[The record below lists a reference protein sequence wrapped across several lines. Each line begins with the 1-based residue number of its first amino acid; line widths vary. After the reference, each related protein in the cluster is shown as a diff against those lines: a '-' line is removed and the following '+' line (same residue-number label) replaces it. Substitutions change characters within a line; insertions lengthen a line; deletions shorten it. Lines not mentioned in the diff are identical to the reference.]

1 MNQTMFIRVILAI
14 CFMVYPFIVYFGIRF
29 LPPSFFGLVLT
40 VLLALRFGVLVPQ
53 ERPILLPVLII
64 FLGYAVLTTALK
76 STQML
81 LFYPALVNFCLCAVF
96 ANSLRH
102 EESLLLRIV
111 RARGLPIDK
120 HVPQYLFRLTALWA
134 VFFCTKRDDCVMD
147 HHRVNGNLDTL
158 QWTDF
163 LFHCGCADRCRIVV
177 PKLLQKT
184 DGPRQYMKLPDL
196 HCGPRA

>member
-1 MNQTMFIRVILAI
+1 MNQKMFIRVILAI
-14 CFMVYPFIVYFGIRF
+14 CFMIYPFIVYFGIRF

-111 RARGLPIDK
+111 RARGLPINK

-134 VFFCTKRDDCVMD
+134 VFFALNGMTALWTTTASMEVWTLYNGLISYFIVAALIGAELLFRSHYKKRMGID
-147 HHRVNGNLDTL
+147 N
-158 QWTDF
+158 
-163 LFHCGCADRCRIVV
+163 
-177 PKLLQKT
+177 P
-184 DGPRQYMKLPDL
+184 
-196 HCGPRA
+196 